1 MSYISRPLK
10 NVFKVVGRKQ
20 KQTRNHSLCVINA
33 RLEPVFNTGETAM
46 QIVFQQ
52 SVKSDAAPLRVHSSR
67 KSHWRDRL
75 MRRLVLFLSVLL
87 AGCAMGPDYL
97 RPKIEVAEKFRIPH
111 AEGESIATIAWW
123 DVFQDENLQR
133 LINQALLGNKE
144 LKQAEAS
151 IEEMQARLKTA
162 FMDFVPNLDASAYG
176 PFMGDMGGFSRPAFP
191 TPYSYYGM
199 TTMNWEID
207 LWGRIRRSN
216 EAARADLMAR
226 EEYRRGIV
234 LLLISNVAQSYFD
247 LLQFQTQLEI
257 AHRALASWKESVDIS
272 RAQLEGGIISR
283 LDLDQFDAEYSNAA
297 ARVAEIE
304 RQLTQKE
311 NELSV
316 LLGENPHTIPQG
328 HSLIE
333 QTVLVEVPAG
343 IPSELLQRRPDI
355 LQAEQTLAAST
366 ARIGVAKAGR
376 FPKFSVT
383 GLLGVASPAISNLLM
398 SNSQFGVGGLGLA
411 VPILN
416 ATSLGFEQR
425 AAEARARQALAQYEQ
440 AILVAFKEVEDAL
453 IAIQTVKSQLI
464 ARKKQVDALHSA
476 LYIADLRYKGGITSY
491 VDVLL
496 AKRNLFDAE
505 FSLSATQRFHLV
517 SIVQLYR
524 ALGGGWLPENSSSAV
539 PVSVNSIE
547 DRRTFERVADP
558 KMISQ

>member
-1 MSYISRPLK
+1 MLRRCSNLSADR
-10 NVFKVVGRKQ
+10 
-20 KQTRNHSLCVINA
+20 H
-33 RLEPVFNTGETAM
+33 
-46 QIVFQQ
+46 
-52 SVKSDAAPLRVHSSR
+52 VKTFST
-67 KSHWRDRL
+67 W
-75 MRRLVLFLSVLL
+75 LVLLHCYLLLS
-87 AGCAMGPDYL
+87 GCAMGPDYV
-97 RPKIEVAEKFRIPH
+97 RPDISVSDQFRIAH
-111 AEGESIATIAWW
+111 GEGQSIANLPWW
-123 DVFQDENLQR
+123 DVFHDENLQR
-133 LINQALLGNKE
+133 LINQALSGNKD

-162 FMDFVPNLDASAYG
+162 FMDFVPNLDASVSG
-176 PFMGDMGGFSRPAFP
+176 PFMGDMGGFARPGFP

-226 EEYRRGIV
+226 EENRRGIV
-234 LLLISNVAQSYFD
+234 LMLISNVAQSYFD

-257 AHRALASWKESVDIS
+257 AYRALASWKESVDIS
-272 RAQLEGGIISR
+272 RAQLQGGIISR
-283 LDLDQFDAEYSNAA
+283 LDLDQFEAEYANAA

-316 LLGENPHTIPQG
+316 LLGENPHAIPQG
-328 HSLIE
+328 HSLVQ
-333 QTVLVEVPAG
+333 QTTLVEVPAG

-411 VPILN
+411 LPILN
-416 ATSLGFEQR
+416 ATGLGFEQR
-425 AAEARARQALAQYEQ
+425 AAEARAKQALAQYEQ

-453 IAIQTVKSQLI
+453 IAIQTVKNQLV

-496 AKRNLFDAE
+496 AKRSLFDAE
-505 FSLSATQRFHLV
+505 FSLSSTQRFHLV
-517 SIVQLYR
+517 SIVQLYK
-524 ALGGGWLPENSSSAV
+524 ALGGGWLPNQDDTPLV
-539 PVSVNSIE
+539 PVSDNKIN
-547 DRRTFERVADP
+547 DARALERVTDP
-558 KMISQ
+558 KM